1 MPRCVVY
8 SDVCPAPRSTGPPE
22 GFRYHPDFLSETEE
36 HALIDAI
43 TTLEFQ
49 RCACMGWR
57 LNAGACILDGS
68 MGMSR
73 GA

>member
-1 MPRCVVY
+1 M
-8 SDVCPAPRSTGPPE
+8 SRSTLRRPPK
-22 GFRYHPDFLSETEE
+22 GFSYHPDFLSETEE

-43 TTLEFQ
+43 TMLEFSEV
-49 RCACMGWR
+49 RMHGWS
-57 LNAGACILDGS
+57 LSDVAPISDGS